1 MTIITIVGLITK
13 LIVLYPFFPFMV
25 TFGLTM
31 IMEIITIVQK
41 IRKRNLWLVK
51 ITVYLRLIV
60 SVIAFLLAFLG
71 ILWSILGTTGDG
83 GGWGRGQW
91 QDFIEASGKEWK
103 VYFGDRIARIAILI
117 WFGTI
122 VQLGIAVNM
131 YQQYL
136 SIVGILGLVD
146 EEYKIAKNDKNKQGD
161 DQINKLKNK

>member
-83 GGWGRGQW
+83 GGWGRG
-91 QDFIEASGKEWK
+91 
-103 VYFGDRIARIAILI
+103 
-117 WFGTI
+117 
-122 VQLGIAVNM
+122 
-131 YQQYL
+131 
-136 SIVGILGLVD
+136 
-146 EEYKIAKNDKNKQGD
+146 
-161 DQINKLKNK
+161 